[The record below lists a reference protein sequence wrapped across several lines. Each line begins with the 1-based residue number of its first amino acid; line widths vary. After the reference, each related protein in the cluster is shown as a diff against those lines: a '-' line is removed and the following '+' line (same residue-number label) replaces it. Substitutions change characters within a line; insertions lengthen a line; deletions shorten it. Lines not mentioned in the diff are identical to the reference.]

1 MKKKSKIILTFD
13 YEIYFG
19 KESGTIE
26 KCMIEPTEALLN
38 KLNFYNIKGIF
49 FIDILFYIKMLN
61 HSELTE
67 KAKLMKEQIKKMVE
81 SGHRVELHLHPHWLD
96 TEYKNKKWIF
106 KSYKRYR
113 FNSLDKIVREKVFQ
127 MGINE
132 LEKIC
137 REVKDDYKIEG
148 FRAGGWCI
156 QPFEDFYEYF
166 KKYQIKYDSSVAYG
180 ISGKSGGHYFDFS
193 NTPSKEKYKF
203 SKMVEKEET
212 KGEFIEFTISTYKK
226 NLLEKIYNKI
236 MAPKFSKF
244 GDGVGMNLKV
254 DKKIDVIKNKLRPSI
269 CMYSIE
275 GNFYHDYLIKKL
287 RQEKKDSILFISHP
301 KGMTKCGID
310 FIDKLM
316 EERFETILLR

>member
-1 MKKKSKIILTFD
+1 MEKKPKIILTFD

-26 KCMIEPTEALLN
+26 KCMIEPTEVLLN

-49 FIDILFYIKMLN
+49 FIDILFYIKMLSY
-61 HSELTE
+61 SELTE

-96 TEYKNKKWIF
+96 AEYKNKKWIF

-137 REVKDDYKIEG
+137 REIKGDYKIEG

-166 KKYQIKYDSSVAYG
+166 KKYQIKYDSSVTYG
-180 ISGKSGGHYFDFS
+180 ISGKSEGHYFDFS

-203 SKMVEKEET
+203 SKMIEKEEAE
-212 KGEFIEFTISTYKK
+212 GEFIEFTISTYKK

-236 MAPKFSKF
+236 MTPKFSKF

-254 DKKIDVIKNKLRPSI
+254 DKKIDVIKNKLRTSI

-287 RQEKKDSILFISHP
+287 RQEKKGSILFISHP
-301 KGMTKCGID
+301 KGMTECGIN
-310 FIDKLM
+310 FIDKLV
-316 EERFETILLR
+316 EENFKIETMY